1 MLVFLAKQNAP
12 REELVDDAA
21 PGPEVRT
28 EGGDLSVQDFRR
40 NVGTRATEGVAAPSL
55 LFLLVG
61 NGHDVVEKQDRSEIG
76 QRNITAPKIGQF
88 HVRRGLSRQIDDV
101 LRLHVAMNGVV
112 LGVDVV

>member
-1 MLVFLAKQNAP
+1 MLILLAKQDAP

-28 EGGDLSVQDFRR
+28 EGRDLSVQDFRR
-40 NVGTRATEGVAAPSL
+40 NVGTGATEGVATPSL

-61 NGHDVVEKQDRSEIG
+61 NRHDVVEEQDRSEIS
-76 QRNITAPKIGQF
+76 QQNMARLLQE
-88 HVRRGLSRQIDDV
+88 HV
-101 LRLHVAMNGVV
+101 LRFHVAMNGVV

>member
-76 QRNITAPKIGQF
+76 QRNMPRLLQE
-88 HVRRGLSRQIDDV
+88 HV
-101 LRLHVAMNGVV
+101 LRLHVAMNGIV
-112 LGVDVV
+112 LGMDVV